1 MRNYLTCKKHYFR
14 ISMKLLE
21 IRDSSGQTFEVQ
33 KIF

>member
-1 MRNYLTCKKHYFR
+1 MSNYLTRKKHYFK

-21 IRDSSGQTFEVQ
+21 IKDSSGQTFEVQ